1 MKKPIVGSII
11 IALML
16 LMWSLYA
23 PSHAQ
28 ETRKEETP
36 TFYRLTPGVHVNGFP
51 RFTVT
56 YPKDWIERV
65 PGFAGFNVFAVSS
78 PTAVPYPEFRV
89 VVYPYHPGWDSPDF
103 FVPFFKSLGFRDVTV
118 VSEKPTQ
125 LRDGTPAREIKLRMV
140 INGAPAIWLGLITKR
155 GDMLVRVEVLTL
167 GEKIGEDLKAIPY
180 SLEFQPDKDK
190 PVEVPPDIQEFLERT
205 DNDIVSHDVAKVISH
220 HSDRFLSSGWR
231 KGEIERMWRQ
241 FIGGWMS
248 LKTTITDF
256 VSAGDRA
263 YLTGF
268 RITNFGTVP
277 FTESIIKENG
287 EWKFYGNQRDV
298 SP

>member
-1 MKKPIVGSII
+1 
-11 IALML
+11 
-16 LMWSLYA
+16 
-23 PSHAQ
+23 
-28 ETRKEETP
+28 
-36 TFYRLTPGVHVNGFP
+36 
-51 RFTVT
+51 
-56 YPKDWIERV
+56 
-65 PGFAGFNVFAVSS
+65 
-78 PTAVPYPEFRV
+78 
-89 VVYPYHPGWDSPDF
+89 
-103 FVPFFKSLGFRDVTV
+103 